1 MKRVSLRARSLHLL
15 LLLTFLAGFASTRAH
30 AAGEEDASATPAAD
44 ESSSPTADESSSPR
58 RHRVMLATPCYGG
71 HITDAFHLSVIRAYE
86 HYAAS
91 DAVSLVSATVPG
103 IADLPKARGALV
115 AQFLRDPSLTHLLF
129 VDADVAFAPEL
140 IQRFAESGHDVV
152 AGMYPKKG
160 IDWGRLASRLSKP
173 RGGAADANADAVD
186 ETTLLRAASH
196 E

>member
-103 IADLPKARGALV
+103 IADLPKA
-115 AQFLRDPSLTHLLF
+115 
-129 VDADVAFAPEL
+129 
-140 IQRFAESGHDVV
+140 
-152 AGMYPKKG
+152 
-160 IDWGRLASRLSKP
+160 
-173 RGGAADANADAVD
+173 
-186 ETTLLRAASH
+186 
-196 E
+196 

>member
-1 MKRVSLRARSLHLL
+1 
-15 LLLTFLAGFASTRAH
+15 
-30 AAGEEDASATPAAD
+30 
-44 ESSSPTADESSSPR
+44 
-58 RHRVMLATPCYGG
+58 MLATPCYGG

-140 IQRFAESGHDVV
+140 IQRFAESNHDVV

-160 IDWGRLASRLSKP
+160 IDWGRLAARLSNP
-173 RGGAADANADAVD
+173 RAAAAADADADAD
-186 ETTLLRAASH
+186 LSLIH
-196 E
+196 I